1 MLNKPIENIEVKDG
15 MVHVTS
21 EGETVK
27 GKIVVG
33 DPSYF
38 PNRVK
43 KVIDNLLW
51 RGNINC

>member
-43 KVIDNLLW
+43 KVNDNLLW
-51 RGNINC
+51 KGNINC